1 MLLTN
6 FVIRLK
12 CSITNL
18 RVPLHTRFMLL
29 ATLLVKINYLITLF
43 KHITDTYSFRLN
55 IFRFKIQQQNRNDCQ
70 N

>member
-1 MLLTN
+1 MLLTH

-29 ATLLVKINYLITLF
+29 ATVLVEMNYLITLF
-43 KHITDTYSFRLN
+43 KHIREVSQR
-55 IFRFKIQQQNRNDCQ
+55 IFRVSQLKEYLIAFK
-70 N
+70 